1 MDENDICYECMALGY
16 DYYVNEKG
24 EFLCVCDE
32 CSANPNRVR
41 EGEQD
46 ERQTDK

>member
-1 MDENDICYECMALGY
+1 MDENEIICYECSALGY

-32 CSANPNRVR
+32 CSVNLHRVR
-41 EGEQD
+41 EECEQD
-46 ERQTDK
+46 DNA